1 MLRCFAPEF
10 RNAIRVPAKID
21 TRRFTVNRVPA
32 ETCGL
37 HHGDPMTVETLVSVL
52 LTEFTAKSF
61 VRATFSGRCHGPNTD
76 DWQSLALRPVLLND
90 DRVVQVIY
98 TGERKTLT
106 KNFAASTFPETL
118 QGIVESRWSNA
129 HVATTEAT
137 LDIRMSKKG
146 KVHISRAKRTAEVAA
161 VPLSH
166 NLPKDVPFPELLPNR
181 VLELLG
187 VMTANGQVKPT
198 MRAKFTQVNEFLK
211 HLRHAVASAAM
222 DDVPKPWRILDA
234 GCGSSFLTFAVHHD
248 LNRKLCHEAEIVG
261 VDVNDEVI
269 RKSVQKAEQ
278 MKLDRL
284 SFRNETISG
293 QPARADIVL
302 ALHACDTA
310 TDDALALAVQSGA
323 RIILSV
329 PCCHH
334 HMNAQL
340 KVQEANEVLR
350 PLLRHGLLHERT
362 ADNLTDAFR
371 ALALRILGYS
381 TDVVEFVGT
390 EHTPRN
396 LLLRAVKKHQQ
407 DTERFVREYQKLKAF
422 FGVVPYLET
431 KLPQLQELVHL
442 NA

>member
-1 MLRCFAPEF
+1 MLRCSVLEF
-10 RNAIRVPAKID
+10 RNLHKVPANID
-21 TRRFTVNRVPA
+21 TWRFSANRFPA
-32 ETCGL
+32 ESCGL
-37 HHGDPMTVETLVSVL
+37 HHGDLMNVETLISVL

-61 VRATFSGRCHGPNTD
+61 VRATFSGRCHGPNAD
-76 DWQSLALRPVLLND
+76 DWQSLTLRPVMLDNE
-90 DRVVQVIY
+90 RVVQVIY
-98 TGERKTLT
+98 SGERKTLT
-106 KNFAASTFPETL
+106 KNFTVETIPAAL
-118 QGIVESRWSNA
+118 QSIVESRWSNA
-129 HVATTEAT
+129 HVETTEAT
-137 LDIRMSKKG
+137 LDIRTSKKG
-146 KVHISRAKRTAEVAA
+146 KVHVSRAKQKTEIAP
-161 VPLSH
+161 VPLNH

-181 VLELLG
+181 LLELLG

-198 MRAKFTQVNEFLK
+198 MRGKFTQVNEFLK
-211 HLRHAVASAAM
+211 HLRHSVESAAM
-222 DDVPKPWRILDA
+222 DDVPKPWQILDA
-234 GCGSSFLTFAVHHD
+234 GCGSSFLTFAVQHD
-248 LNRKLCHEAEIVG
+248 LTKNLGIDAEIVG
-261 VDVNDEVI
+261 VDLNDEVI
-269 RKSVQKAEQ
+269 RKSARKAEQ
-278 MKLDRL
+278 MNLDRL
-284 SFRNETISG
+284 SFRSEKISV
-293 QPARADIVL
+293 QHARADIVL

-340 KVQEANEVLR
+340 KVQEASEVLR

-396 LLLRAVKKHQQ
+396 LLLRAVKKNQQ

-431 KLPQLQELVHL
+431 VLPQLKELV
-442 NA
+442 AG

>member
-1 MLRCFAPEF
+1 MIVTL
-10 RNAIRVPAKID
+10 
-21 TRRFTVNRVPA
+21 RFTVNRIPA
-32 ETCGL
+32 NKCGL

-52 LTEFTAKSF
+52 LTEFTSKSF
-61 VRATFSGRCHGPNTD
+61 VRASFSGRCHGPNAEE
-76 DWQSLALRPVLLND
+76 WQSLALRPVMLHEE
-90 DRVVQVIY
+90 RIVQVIY
-98 TGERKTLT
+98 TSERKTLT
-106 KNFAASTFPETL
+106 KNFTASIFPEEL
-118 QGIVESRWSNA
+118 QRIVECRWSNA
-129 HVATTEAT
+129 HVETTEAT
-137 LDIRMSKKG
+137 LDIRTSKKG
-146 KVHISRAKRTAEVAA
+146 KVHISRAKQKTEIA
-161 VPLSH
+161 PLPLNH
-166 NLPKDVPFPELLPNR
+166 NLPKDLPFPEQLPNR
-181 VLELLG
+181 LLELLG

-198 MRAKFTQVNEFLK
+198 MRSKFTQVNEFLK
-211 HLRHAVASAAM
+211 HLRHSVESAAM
-222 DDVPKPWRILDA
+222 DDVPKPWQILDA

-248 LNRKLCHEAEIVG
+248 LNKNLGIDTEIVG

-284 SFRNETISG
+284 SFRNEQISG

-340 KVQEANEVLR
+340 KVQETSEVLR

-396 LLLRAVKKHQQ
+396 LLLRAVKKNQQ
-407 DTERFVREYQKLKAF
+407 DTERFVREYRKLMEF
-422 FGVVPYLET
+422 FGVVPYLES
-431 KLPQLQELVHL
+431 KLPKLKELVT
-442 NA
+442 A